1 MLLEISSKS
10 YMIKVNPEEGG
21 RIETLSYT
29 TKGKT
34 IDLLKPKPA
43 SNHDQDRIPLY
54 GSFIMVPFSNRLSQP
69 NIVTSEG
76 SLVVSKNWTQESCA
90 IHGLGVTETWTPQEV
105 RKDFCSLSTPLK
117 TSEGRNVGIGIQE
130 FKVSEESGL
139 VSRVGYCNN
148 QFDWILA
155 GLGFHPWFNLSG
167 GEGKVEF
174 VAGGKFETDRRYMP
188 TSYNE
193 LRNKEVLLSSR
204 HNNGIDSCF
213 GNWEGIAKLTLE
225 SIDAEV
231 AISSSANNLHVYIN
245 KDLDAICAEPVS
257 HVTNAMHDQRWNG
270 FAGMQKVKT
279 GEKIWLDMAIKLQD
293 L

>member
-1 MLLEISSKS
+1 MLLDISSKS
-10 YMIKVNPEEGG
+10 YVIKINPEEGG

-34 IDLLKPKPA
+34 IDLLKPKPPN
-43 SNHDQDRIPLY
+43 NHDQDRIPLY
-54 GSFIMVPFSNRLSQP
+54 GSFVMVPFSNRLSQP
-69 NIVTSEG
+69 KIVTSKG
-76 SLVVSKNWTQESCA
+76 SLAVSKNWTPESCA
-90 IHGLGVTETWTPQEV
+90 IHGFGVTMAWIPQEV
-105 RKDFCSLSTPLK
+105 SQDFCSLSAPLK

-148 QFDWILA
+148 QFDWIFA
-155 GLGFHPWFNLSG
+155 GLGFHPWFNLAG

-193 LRNKEVLLSSR
+193 LGNKEVLLSSQQ
-204 HNNGIDSCF
+204 NNGIDSCF
-213 GNWEGIAKLTLE
+213 GNWEGSAKLILE
-225 SIDAEV
+225 IIDAEV

-257 HVTNAMHDQRWNG
+257 HVTNAMHDQRWNS
-270 FAGMQKVKT
+270 FAGMTKVKT
-279 GEKIWLDMAIKLQD
+279 GETIWLEMSIKAL
-293 L
+293 

>member
-10 YMIKVNPEEGG
+10 YVIKVNPEEGG
-21 RIETLSYT
+21 RIETLVYS

-43 SNHDQDRIPLY
+43 NNHDQDRIPLY
-54 GSFIMVPFSNRLSQP
+54 GSFVMVPFSNRLSQP

-76 SLVVSKNWTQESCA
+76 PLAVSKNWTPESCA
-90 IHGLGVTETWTPQEV
+90 IHGLGVTGTWTPQEV
-105 RKDFCSLSTPLK
+105 RKGFCSLSTPLK
-117 TSEGRNVGIGIQE
+117 TAEERNVGIGFQE
-130 FKVSEESGL
+130 FQVSEENGL
-139 VSRVGYCNN
+139 VYRVGYCNN
-148 QFDWILA
+148 HFDWILA

-174 VAGGKFETDRRYMP
+174 FAGGKFETDQRYMP

-193 LRNKEVLLSSR
+193 LENKQVLLSSR

-213 GNWEGIAKLTLE
+213 GNWEGSAKLSLE
-225 SIDAEV
+225 RIDAEV
-231 AISSSANNLHVYIN
+231 IISSSANNLHVYIN

-257 HVTNAMHDQRWNG
+257 HVTNAMHDQRWNR

-279 GEKIWLDMAIKLQD
+279 GETIWLDMSIKIQGM
-293 L
+293 

>member
-10 YMIKVNPEEGG
+10 YVIKVNPEEGG
-21 RIETLSYT
+21 RIETLVYS

-43 SNHDQDRIPLY
+43 NNHDQDRIPLY
-54 GSFIMVPFSNRLSQP
+54 GSFVMVPFSNRLSQP

-76 SLVVSKNWTQESCA
+76 PLAVSKNWTPESCA
-90 IHGLGVTETWTPQEV
+90 IHGLGVTGTWTPQEV
-105 RKDFCSLSTPLK
+105 RKGFCSLSTPLK
-117 TSEGRNVGIGIQE
+117 TAEERNVGIGFQE
-130 FKVSEESGL
+130 FQVSEENGL

-148 QFDWILA
+148 HFDWILA

-174 VAGGKFETDRRYMP
+174 FAGGKFETDQRYMP

-193 LRNKEVLLSSR
+193 LENKQVLLSSR
-204 HNNGIDSCF
+204 HNNEIDSCF
-213 GNWEGIAKLTLE
+213 GNWEGSAKLSLE
-225 SIDAEV
+225 RIDAEV
-231 AISSSANNLHVYIN
+231 IISSSANNLHVYIN

-257 HVTNAMHDQRWNG
+257 HVTNAMHDQRWNR

-279 GEKIWLDMAIKLQD
+279 GETIWLDMSIKIQGM
-293 L
+293 